1 MNDTPFA
8 EPVITLEE
16 AIIICKELEVKLKEI
31 GYHCGLTG
39 SMLYKG
45 QSTKDID
52 IIIYPHQV
60 SQTRPMN
67 SVLDHIG
74 ARTNMYPSQG
84 QLEAKKI
91 EPSSTDKLIVVSRL
105 SSSLGEYRVDLFF
118 MQ

>member
-1 MNDTPFA
+1 MDDTPFS
-8 EPVITLEE
+8 EPVITFEE
-16 AIIICKELEVKLKEI
+16 AITLCRELEVRLKDI

-45 QSTKDID
+45 KSTKDID

-67 SVLDHIG
+67 DVLEHIG

-84 QLEAKKI
+84 AFEAKKI
-91 EPSSTDKLIVVSRL
+91 EPSSTDKVIVVSKL
-105 SSSLGEYRVDLFF
+105 SSSLGEYRADLFF